1 MSLEELNESQKKA
14 ATFEGKHLLVL
25 AGAGTG
31 KTKTIIARASYLI
44 SKGVSASKIQILTF
58 TKRSASEIVSRVKN
72 SLENNQAQSLNG
84 STFHSWCNK
93 LLTNYPNL
101 FGVSGFTIIDED
113 DQVSIMKIVCGKKSI
128 IFEDIKIKPQSLLDL
143 YSFARNTKRNLT
155 ETIRFKIFEDKNGE
169 EIDKKI
175 SVLKGKI
182 EEIIR
187 SYEQKKKERKYLD
200 YDDIIQIVANRIK
213 LDNQARKIIS
223 SQYEHILV
231 DEMQDTN
238 PLQWDLLEPFQEICN
253 LFCVGDDAQSIYSFR
268 GADFKNVHLFS
279 QRVKDSEVYKLQDN
293 YRSTQEILDL
303 SNWLLEQSTID
314 YNKKLISVKGGGKT
328 PIILNVE
335 NEWEEANFIAD
346 RILDNY
352 INNNKLYSDHLILSR
367 SQFYTTKI
375 QAIFLEK
382 KIPYITYGGRKF
394 MESAHIKDLI
404 SALRVVNNF
413 NDEIAWI
420 RFLTLWE
427 GIGEIRASKYIENL
441 LELKSISD
449 CIVHLSKIHK
459 NDSNSIIPKILSK
472 ALENKGDLQKLVDV
486 TYELMEK
493 RLSEKYKEDWVRK
506 RKSDFPVLSVL
517 AGKYSSLGEFISECI
532 LDNSTNVSSSPT
544 LMSSDLE
551 KTEIKDVAVISTI
564 HSAKGLESDI
574 CFIVNVS
581 PKNFPSSLSIND
593 IDQIEEE
600 RRVLY
605 VALTRAK
612 NELIITRNLSS
623 INSERKILEPLEE
636 SYQIKN
642 NDQEQRDKKILETYF
657 LNALPEKLVKQE
669 IVKSSKESVSD
680 IEKPNELIIDYGI
693 DFS

>member
-1 MSLEELNESQKKA
+1 
-14 ATFEGKHLLVL
+14 V
-25 AGAGTG
+25 
-31 KTKTIIARASYLI
+31 I
-44 SKGVSASKIQILTF
+44 
-58 TKRSASEIVSRVKN
+58 
-72 SLENNQAQSLNG
+72 
-84 STFHSWCNK
+84 C
-93 LLTNYPNL
+93 
-101 FGVSGFTIIDED
+101 SG
-113 DQVSIMKIVCGKKSI
+113 
-128 IFEDIKIKPQSLLDL
+128 L
-143 YSFARNTKRNLT
+143 
-155 ETIRFKIFEDKNGE
+155 
-169 EIDKKI
+169 
-175 SVLKGKI
+175 
-182 EEIIR
+182 
-187 SYEQKKKERKYLD
+187 
-200 YDDIIQIVANRIK
+200 
-213 LDNQARKIIS
+213 
-223 SQYEHILV
+223 
-231 DEMQDTN
+231 
-238 PLQWDLLEPFQEICN
+238 
-253 LFCVGDDAQSIYSFR
+253 
-268 GADFKNVHLFS
+268 
-279 QRVKDSEVYKLQDN
+279 
-293 YRSTQEILDL
+293 
-303 SNWLLEQSTID
+303 ID

-506 RKSDFPVLSVL
+506 RKTDFPVLSVL

-532 LDNSTNVSSSPT
+532 LDNSTNINNSPT
-544 LMSSDLE
+544 LMGSSLK
-551 KTEIKDVAVISTI
+551 KTEIKDVAIISTI

-642 NDQEQRDKKILETYF
+642 SDQEQRDKKILKTYF

-669 IVKSSKESVSD
+669 IVKFSKESVGD

>member
-1 MSLEELNESQKKA
+1 MSLEELNESQRKA
-14 ATFEGKHLLVL
+14 ANFEGKHLLVL

-58 TKRSASEIVSRVKN
+58 TKRSASEIVSRVKS
-72 SLENNQAQSLNG
+72 SLTNNQAQSLNG

-155 ETIRFKIFEDKNGE
+155 ETIRFKIFEDKNGD

-175 SVLKGKI
+175 LPLKKKI

-213 LDNQARKIIS
+213 LDNQAKKILS

-279 QRVKDSEVYKLQDN
+279 HRVKDSEVYKLQDN
-293 YRSTQEILDL
+293 YRSTQEILDI

-328 PIILNVE
+328 PIILNIE

-441 LELKSISD
+441 LELKSISE
-449 CIVHLSKIHK
+449 CIVYLSKIHK

-472 ALENKGDLQKLVDV
+472 ASENKGDLQKLVDV

-493 RLSEKYKEDWVRK
+493 RLSEKYKEDWVKK

-532 LDNSTNVSSSPT
+532 LDNSTNVNNSPS
-544 LMSSDLE
+544 LMSSDLT
-551 KTEIKDVAVISTI
+551 KTEIKDVAIISTI

-581 PKNFPSSLSIND
+581 PRNFPSSLSIND

-623 INSERKILEPLEE
+623 INSERKILESLEE
-636 SYQIKN
+636 GCQIEN
-642 NDQEQRDKKILETYF
+642 SDQEQRDKKILETYF
-657 LNALPEKLVKQE
+657 LNALPEKLAKQE
-669 IVKSSKESVSD
+669 IVKFSKENVGD
-680 IEKPNELIIDYGI
+680 IKKPNQLIIDYGI

>member
-1 MSLEELNESQKKA
+1 MSLEELNQSQKKA

-441 LELKSISD
+441 LELKDISD
-449 CIVHLSKIHK
+449 CIAHLSKIHK

-506 RKSDFPVLSVL
+506 RKTDFPVLSVL

-623 INSERKILEPLEE
+623 INSERKILEPSQEG
-636 SYQIKN
+636 YQIEN
-642 NDQEQRDKKILETYF
+642 SDQEQRDKKILETYF